1 MLLKVNV
8 PQFGLDTIG
17 GMINSEDGFLK
28 GAIQTGDLQE
38 VVEIV
43 SSVCSILNFM
53 ERRNKSQV
61 ENGDLT
67 DDQET
72 EIKKEKDKRMKV

>member
-17 GMINSEDGFLK
+17 GIINSEDGVLK

-53 ERRNKSQV
+53 ERSNKSQM

-67 DDQET
+67 GDQKT
-72 EIKKEKDKRMKV
+72 AIKEEKHKRMKV

>member
-1 MLLKVNV
+1 M
-8 PQFGLDTIG
+8 DTIG
-17 GMINSEDGFLK
+17 GIINSEDGLLK
-28 GAIQTGDLQE
+28 EAIKTGDLQE

-61 ENGDLT
+61 ENGGLT
-67 DDQET
+67 EDQEAA
-72 EIKKEKDKRMKV
+72 IKEEKDKRVKV

>member
-8 PQFGLDTIG
+8 PQFELGTIG
-17 GMINSEDGFLK
+17 EIINSEDGVLK

-53 ERRNKSQV
+53 ERSNKSQM

-67 DDQET
+67 EDQKT
-72 EIKKEKDKRMKV
+72 AIKEEKHKRMKV